1 MPQWPKMQGVRNH
14 NGAMKARLL
23 AFVVWAAVAASAM
36 YWALRLAG
44 GGIGVPSHAVSVAGA
59 DTPRGDWSRLF
70 VMGAP
75 PVATAAPVQDAAAA
89 SRFKLVG
96 VAAPRWAVIAVDGK
110 PARSMAVGSVI
121 DGEWVVQ
128 KIQSKEVAIGPR
140 GEAAVV
146 TLALASL
153 PPASTGTLPVSGSAG
168 PVTSVGRPGF
178 APMPSPQPAPV
189 VANMQP
195 VPPDAMAPSAILP
208 PPPKLPNSTPGDA
221 NPDPNSDAPP
231 VMPTLSR

>member
-1 MPQWPKMQGVRNH
+1 
-14 NGAMKARLL
+14 MKARLL

-44 GGIGVPSHAVSVAGA
+44 GGIGAPSHTVSVAGA

-70 VMGAP
+70 IMGAASAP
-75 PVATAAPVQDAAAA
+75 SAEPVQDAAAA

-110 PARSMAVGSVI
+110 PARSVAVGAAI
-121 DGEWVVQ
+121 DGDWVVQ
-128 KIQSKEVAIGPR
+128 KIQAKEVAIGPR
-140 GEAAVV
+140 GEGAVV

-153 PPASTGTLPVSGSAG
+153 PPAATGTLPPSGG
-168 PVTSVGRPGF
+168 VGNAAPPIVARPGF
-178 APMPSPQPAPV
+178 SPAPPPQ
-189 VANMQP
+189 AP
-195 VPPDAMAPSAILP
+195 PPPDAMAPGAVLP
-208 PPPKLPNSTPGDA
+208 APPKLPGSTPGESSQ
-221 NPDPNSDAPP
+221 DPNADAPP

>member
-1 MPQWPKMQGVRNH
+1 MQSVRNH
-14 NGAMKARLL
+14 NGAMNARLL

-44 GGIGVPSHAVSVAGA
+44 GGIGVPSHAVLVAGA

-70 VMGAP
+70 VMSAP
-75 PVATAAPVQDAAAA
+75 PAATAAPVQDAAAA

-153 PPASTGTLPVSGSAG
+153 PPASTGALPVSGSAG
-168 PVTSVGRPGF
+168 PVMSVGRPGLP
-178 APMPSPQPAPV
+178 PMPPFPSVQAAPV
-189 VANMQP
+189 AANVQA

-208 PPPKLPNSTPGDA
+208 PPPKLPNNPPGDA
-221 NPDPNSDAPP
+221 NQDPTSDAPP
-231 VMPTLSR
+231 VMPNLSR